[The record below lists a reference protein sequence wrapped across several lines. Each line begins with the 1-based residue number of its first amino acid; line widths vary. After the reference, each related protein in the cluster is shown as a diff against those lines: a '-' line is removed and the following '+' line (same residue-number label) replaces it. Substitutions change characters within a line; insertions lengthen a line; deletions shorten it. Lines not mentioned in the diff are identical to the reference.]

1 MSQRCLSVSR
11 FFILVGREKTAKL
24 PEMSQISGTRL
35 NMLSMYVHGLGQ
47 LRGLF
52 GCCLRRIPLA
62 DENPGYDVLALIKQV
77 ALDGIAGQRRRFLHF
92 VRGVRWFSDS
102 ERGSVKTAIME
113 GECHQHCCCMH
124 CTSNTLLFLIQYF
137 IRTIRCGGIR
147 TPFI

>member
-1 MSQRCLSVSR
+1 MSVSR

-77 ALDGIAGQRRRFLHF
+77 ALDGIAGQRRRFSILCEAY
-92 VRGVRWFSDS
+92 G
-102 ERGSVKTAIME
+102 GLATANE
-113 GECHQHCCCMH
+113 GA
-124 CTSNTLLFLIQYF
+124 LKRL
-137 IRTIRCGGIR
+137 
-147 TPFI
+147 